1 MGIEIS
7 VAMGTYNGSAFLA
20 DQLQS
25 IAAQD
30 LLPDELI
37 VCDDASTDDTVAKIR
52 EFAARAPFEVRLEV
66 NAQNLGSTPNFAR
79 AVDRCRGKIIFLADQ
94 DDVWKQQKVRRLCEV
109 LREDPGLG
117 YAFHDATLVG
127 ADRCPLGWRLWET
140 LLFPARE
147 QARFNSGRAFELLL
161 RRNLVTGMTMA
172 FRSEYRD
179 VLLPIPSGWVHDGWI
194 ALLLTALARARAV
207 PEPLVLY
214 RQHAGQQIGARPE
227 SLLDKY
233 RRRKRADTHFY
244 EKIAED
250 YGAALTRLEACAD
263 RLPDRSVLASLQ
275 HKIEHWRIRAGM
287 RAGRRWRLPII
298 ARELLRGGY
307 RRYGSGWKSATEDL
321 LL

>member
-1 MGIEIS
+1 MGREI
-7 VAMGTYNGSAFLA
+7 APDAY
-20 DQLQS
+20 
-25 IAAQD
+25 
-30 LLPDELI
+30 LLE
-37 VCDDASTDDTVAKIR
+37 
-52 EFAARAPFEVRLEV
+52 
-66 NAQNLGSTPNFAR
+66 
-79 AVDRCRGKIIFLADQ
+79 
-94 DDVWKQQKVRRLCEV
+94 
-109 LREDPGLG
+109 
-117 YAFHDATLVG
+117 
-127 ADRCPLGWRLWET
+127 
-140 LLFPARE
+140 
-147 QARFNSGRAFELLL
+147 
-161 RRNLVTGMTMA
+161 
-172 FRSEYRD
+172 SE
-179 VLLPIPSGWVHDGWI
+179 
-194 ALLLTALARARAV
+194 
-207 PEPLVLY
+207 
-214 RQHAGQQIGARPE
+214 HAGQQIGARPE